1 MMLKVQ
7 EALRAAFSLKRRMDQ
22 LSEELKKVRVEA
34 EAGGGLVRA
43 VMDGEQN
50 LVELKIDPELV
61 ASGDLKLVEDLIV
74 SAVNEARRR
83 ALSVAEEKMRG
94 LMSDLPA
101 FLKDVGAQES

>member
-1 MMLKVQ
+1 MLKVQ
-7 EALRAAFSLKRRMDQ
+7 EALKAAFGLKRRMDQ
-22 LSEELKKVRVEA
+22 LSEELKRVRVEA

-50 LVELKIDPELV
+50 LVELKLDPELV
-61 ASGDLKLVEDLIV
+61 ASGDLKLIEDLIV

-83 ALSVAEEKMRG
+83 ALSVAEEKMQG
-94 LMSDLPA
+94 LMRDLPA